1 MNRPSRR
8 WAERIY
14 GLVVAL
20 YPRTFRERY
29 GPAMRLV
36 FHDLLQDP
44 DMPAWRI
51 WLSVLRDLR
60 DSFLQEH
67 LASLREGLSMT
78 RHRSPSS
85 ALLRRGPVFW
95 CAVVL
100 TWILSWITFR
110 SFDLSGGDEISVLG
124 GFGTVMGGF
133 GIVMGALG
141 LGIAVVGLAIA
152 VLTRSWPRDRFG
164 LTPPRE

>member
-1 MNRPSRR
+1 
-8 WAERIY
+8 
-14 GLVVAL
+14 
-20 YPRTFRERY
+20 
-29 GPAMRLV
+29 MRLV

-60 DSFLQEH
+60 GSFLQEH

-78 RHRSPSS
+78 RHQLPSS

-95 CAVVL
+95 CAIVL

-110 SFDLSGGDEISVLG
+110 SFDLSGGHAISVL
-124 GFGTVMGGF
+124 GGF

-152 VLTRSWPRDRFG
+152 VLTRGWPRDRFG
-164 LTPPRE
+164 PTPPRE